1 MISGTLFKREI
12 RANYILLIIFMGVL
26 TMYSAMIVAMYGP
39 GMGDGL
45 KSMAESMPEIFAA
58 AGMLNV
64 GTTLLEFVV
73 GYLYGDR
80 KSVV

>member
-45 KSMAESMPEIFAA
+45 LP
-58 AGMLNV
+58 GR
-64 GTTLLEFVV
+64 G
-73 GYLYGDR
+73 
-80 KSVV
+80 